1 MENEKHFFRR
11 SNLLILVYAVCLICF
26 VGILYD
32 AQIVHGADYLSESA
46 IQVTTTQPVESYRGV
61 ITDRNGKVLV
71 SNREIYTVTFD
82 PEQVVDDPAITPG
95 EGNSVH
101 AESVAR
107 AMLRLLG
114 LLQEHGIVWEDGLP
128 VSQSEPFAY
137 TFADATG
144 TQRVRFQN
152 FLVDRKSVV

>member
-82 PEQVVDDPAITPG
+82 PEQEIG
-95 EGNSVH
+95 
-101 AESVAR
+101 R
-107 AMLRLLG
+107 A
-114 LLQEHGIVWEDGLP
+114 HV
-128 VSQSEPFAY
+128 
-137 TFADATG
+137 
-144 TQRVRFQN
+144 
-152 FLVDRKSVV
+152 